1 MVHNYKL
8 VQRFSKPGDLTSPKK
23 WYAIAQSTGSAGMS
37 ELCMLIA
44 ARSTVSSADVKAV
57 LDNLIFVI
65 DFQLKSGR
73 TVRLGELGSFRLS
86 VSSKGVND
94 KEDFTS
100 SLLKAPKIIFTP
112 GAALRETRLNAKFTL
127 VSEKTEAEDEE
138 SENNGGETGG
148 SAEI

>member
-8 VQRFSKPGDLTSPKK
+8 VQRFSKPGDPTSQKK
-23 WYAIAQSTGSAGMS
+23 WYAMAQSTGSAGMT

-57 LDNLIFVI
+57 LDNLNFVI

-86 VSSKGVND
+86 VSSKGVAD
-94 KEDFTS
+94 KEAFTS
-100 SLLKAPKIIFTP
+100 SLLKAPRIIFTP
-112 GAALRETRLNAKFTL
+112 GEALRETRLNAKFVL
-127 VSEKTEAEDEE
+127 LSDKKESEGGET
-138 SENNGGETGG
+138 ENNGGETGG
-148 SAEI
+148 TTEI